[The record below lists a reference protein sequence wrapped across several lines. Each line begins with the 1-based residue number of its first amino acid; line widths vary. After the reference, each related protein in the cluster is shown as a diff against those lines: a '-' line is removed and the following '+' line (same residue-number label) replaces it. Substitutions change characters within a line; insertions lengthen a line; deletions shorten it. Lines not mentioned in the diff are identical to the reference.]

1 MSAQL
6 TRYLPELKSHGL
18 YCLPPSMA
26 DRTETHYT
34 VESVYKAPPRVLV
47 PGSFD
52 WQVRT
57 FVTST
62 GKGCQA
68 GLNIDRHMQIDYF
81 DRRLGYTFRK
91 LFTKAGKI
99 PTSLRTSGLPDNDD
113 PGEHSVNAQAEIG
126 RHVIGMF
133 GLLAKFG
140 RMDKG

>member
-18 YCLPPSMA
+18 LLFAPFNGRLNRNALHCGKTIGRQPPTTV
-26 DRTETHYT
+26 DTEDPIVPVVTDGPNRPT
-34 VESVYKAPPRVLV
+34 ANCVRLV
-47 PGSFD
+47 VQHSELD
-52 WQVRT
+52 
-57 FVTST
+57 TSS
-62 GKGCQA
+62 
-68 GLNIDRHMQIDYF
+68 GLA
-81 DRRLGYTFRK
+81 
-91 LFTKAGKI
+91 AGKI
-99 PTSLRTSGLPDNDD
+99 PTSPRTSGLPDNDD